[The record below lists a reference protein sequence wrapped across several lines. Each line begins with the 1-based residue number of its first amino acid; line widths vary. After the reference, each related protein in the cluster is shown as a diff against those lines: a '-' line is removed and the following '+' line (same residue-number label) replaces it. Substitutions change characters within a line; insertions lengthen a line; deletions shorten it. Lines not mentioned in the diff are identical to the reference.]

1 MTATSKYKTREA
13 TLADAANEAYSEFA
27 SLGEEM
33 REWADNLEEKFSA
46 TDRYARISEAADA
59 LEGLSEPDYPDW
71 ASKTKVQVSELVKPL
86 RRRISRATRRDNACA
101 ILDTC
106 MEACNEWLDE
116 NDKPENRS
124 DEMLGIIGEITQ
136 IRDDL
141 ENLKDEAEAVEFPG
155 MYG

>member
-1 MTATSKYKTREA
+1 MTTTSKYKTREA
-13 TLADAANEAYSEFA
+13 TLADAANEAYSEFMA
-27 SLGEEM
+27 LGEEM

-59 LEGLSEPDYPDW
+59 LEGLSEPNYPDW
-71 ASKTKVQVSELVKPL
+71 ASKTKVQISELVKPP
-86 RRRISRATRRDNACA
+86 RKVSRATRRDNACA

-106 MEACNEWLDE
+106 MEVCNEWLDE

-124 DEMLGIIGEITQ
+124 DEMLEIIGEITQ

-141 ENLKDEAEAVEFPG
+141 ENLKDEAEGVEFPG